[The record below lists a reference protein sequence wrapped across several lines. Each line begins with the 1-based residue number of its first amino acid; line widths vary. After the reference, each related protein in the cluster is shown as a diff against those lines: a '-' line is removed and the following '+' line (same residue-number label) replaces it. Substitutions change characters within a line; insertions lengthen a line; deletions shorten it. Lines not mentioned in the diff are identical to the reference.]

1 MRRLLVTTLVLFSFA
16 CGQPPED
23 DDDTR
28 RTDAGTQ
35 VDAGEEEEEEGVV
48 CGDEPV
54 QGDSCDVE
62 PGDANLVLRGD
73 LLTKDGV
80 VNNGEV
86 FVGSDGVIKCAGCN
100 CADEPGYAAATKIA
114 CPNAVISPGI
124 INTHDHIT
132 FANMYPADHGD
143 ERFDH
148 RHDWRKGKR
157 GHKSIPQPGD
167 NKAVP
172 FGELRQVIAGTTSLV
187 GSGGSPGLL
196 RNLDQGASL
205 QEGLNLTP
213 VRYDTFPLGDN
224 DGELIASGCGYP
236 TVKNFPTNVDAYVP
250 HIAEGIDA
258 EARNEFLC
266 LSSTANGGKDHVQ
279 PQTAII
285 HGVGLKPQDYAM
297 MATDGTGLIWSPRT
311 NIGLYGMTAQVTVAS
326 RLGVPIALGT
336 DWTASG
342 SINPLRELKCA
353 DDLNTHRYDGFFSD
367 QDLVAMATWNAA
379 ELTATHSKIGSLKK
393 GLLADIAMYD
403 GTGRANRWRAVID
416 ADVDDVTLV
425 LRGGKVLSGDKELVE
440 ALGDTGCE
448 ELDVC
453 GRTKKVCAERETGK
467 TIAALKGSNN
477 WYPLFFCGAPP
488 DEPSCVPFR
497 PGEFA
502 ESNPDDI
509 DGDGIPNDED
519 LCPSVFDPVRPIDEG
534 AQADAD
540 GDGIGDACDPCALTA
555 NSTDCQAAPTDD
567 ADLDGVKDDDDN
579 CPNVA
584 NPDQEDADEDGIGDA
599 CDTCPRPNA
608 LGEACPGT
616 VYEVKQEQLTG
627 LVKVENVAVTIVGAD
642 GYFVQHQPADHDE
655 TLGAR
660 YSGLFIYTGTAG
672 AKPAVGSVVDVSG
685 TVTEFNGQLELMNPQ
700 FTVVAAA
707 GAVADPV
714 VVPATDLSLGKPGAV
729 EYEGVL
735 VRVENVTVTNPAPAP
750 GARDREPYNEFEITG
765 GLRVND
771 YAYVTTPFPVKD
783 EVLPF
788 VTGVLRL
795 YNDLMK
801 LEPRGEADVGRAA
814 RLAALTPAQLWIP
827 VTADEPGRATLTVT
841 LSRAADAPFMVL
853 LSASDEGLVV
863 PASVDVPAGETAAT
877 FQISS
882 DTVLDGPATV
892 TATAGDVVL
901 AATVHTFDPDAD
913 PKLAGFTASQTA
925 LRPEQTAQLTVT
937 LDSPAGEEGVEVE
950 LTVDVDGVVSAE
962 GWTIFIAEGEVS
974 GSVTVAWAS
983 VGEVSVT
990 ATLGEDSLEVTL
1002 TTLEAPA
1009 SRPPVPG
1016 DLIITEVMADPSPA
1030 GTDTD
1035 YEWFEVYNASDSTL
1049 ELAGVQAADNT
1060 GEFTVAAGVVLAP
1073 GAYGVFAHTAANVPD
1088 VDVLYEYG
1096 SAPKPPELSNSKEDT
1111 ITLRLDGVEL
1121 DRATSKKS
1129 TAGSSMCL
1137 PYPYTADNAVASS
1150 WKTSTATWSSL
1161 PDKGSPGASNEGNCQ

>member
-16 CGQPPED
+16 CGQPVDD
-23 DDDTR
+23 DDDTQ
-28 RTDAGTQ
+28 RTDAGTTT
-35 VDAGEEEEEEGVV
+35 DAGEDEVV
-48 CGDEPV
+48 ACGEEPV

-62 PGDANLVLRGD
+62 AGDANLVLRGD

-86 FVGSDGVIKCAGCN
+86 FVGSDGIIKCAGCN

-124 INTHDHIT
+124 INAHDHIT

-157 GHKSIPQPGD
+157 GHKAIPQPGD

-196 RNLDQGASL
+196 RNLDEAASL
-205 QEGLNLTP
+205 QEGLNLKP

-224 DGELIASGCGYP
+224 GGELIASGCGYP
-236 TVKNFPTNVDAYVP
+236 NVKNFPTNADAYVP
-250 HIAEGIDA
+250 HVAEGIDA

-266 LSSTANGGKDHVQ
+266 LSSTQNGGKDHVQ

-285 HGVGLKPQDYAM
+285 HGVGLKPQDLAT

-379 ELTATHSKIGSLKK
+379 ELTASASKIGSLKK
-393 GLLADIAMYD
+393 GLFADIAMYD
-403 GTGRANRWRAVID
+403 GTGRSNAWRALID
-416 ADVDDVTLV
+416 ADVNDVTLV
-425 LRGGKVLSGDKELVE
+425 LRAGKVLSGDRELVE

-453 GRTKKVCAERETGK
+453 GRAKKVCAERETGK
-467 TIAALKGSNN
+467 TIAALKGSND

-488 DEPSCVPFR
+488 DEPSCLPFR

-519 LCPSVFDPVRPIDEG
+519 LCPSVFDPIRPIDGG

-540 GDGIGDACDPCALTA
+540 GDGIGDACDPCSLTA

-567 ADLDGVKDDDDN
+567 ADLDGVKDDKDN
-579 CPNVA
+579 CPNVS
-584 NPDQEDADEDGIGDA
+584 NPLQEDGDEDGIGDA
-599 CDTCPRPNA
+599 CDTCPRANA

-616 VYEVKQEQLTG
+616 IYEVKQETLTG
-627 LVKVENVAVTIVGAD
+627 LVKVTNVAVTIVGAD
-642 GYFVQHQPADHDE
+642 GYFVQHQPDDHDE
-655 TLGAR
+655 TLGAK

-685 TVTEFNGQLELMNPQ
+685 TVTEYNGQLEFLNPT
-700 FTVVAAA
+700 FTLVEAS
-707 GAVADPV
+707 GAVANPV

-735 VRVENVTVTNPAPAP
+735 VTVENVTVTNVAPAP

-783 EVLPF
+783 EALPF

-801 LEPRGEADVGRAA
+801 LEPRNEADVGRVA
-814 RLAALTPAQLWIP
+814 RLEGLSPAEVWLA
-827 VTADEPGRATLTVT
+827 VTSEEPGVATLTVT
-841 LSRAADAPFMVL
+841 LSRPAVEDFEVL
-853 LSASDEGLVV
+853 LTSTDEGLTVQ
-863 PASVDVPAGETAAT
+863 PSVTVPAGEAVAT

-882 DTVLDGPATV
+882 ETVLEAPVFV
-892 TATAGDVVL
+892 TAKHGDVEL
-901 AATVHTFDPDAD
+901 TTTVHTFDPDAD
-913 PKLAGFTASQTA
+913 PLLVAFTASQTT
-925 LRPEQTAQLTVT
+925 LRPNQTAQLTAT
-937 LDSPAGEEGVEVE
+937 LDSPAGVDGVEIA
-950 LTVDVDGVVSAE
+950 LTVDPEGVVSADE
-962 GWTIFIAEGEVS
+962 WTIFIAEGEVA
-974 GSVTVAWAS
+974 GSLTVTWQS
-983 VGEVSVT
+983 VGEASVT
-990 ATLGEDSLEVTL
+990 ATLGEDVLELAL
-1002 TTLEAPA
+1002 TTLDAPA

-1016 DLIITEVMADPSPA
+1016 DLIITEVMADPSAPS
-1030 GTDTD
+1030 TDTAH
-1035 YEWFEVYNASDSTL
+1035 EWFEVYNASDSVL
-1049 ELAGVQAADNT
+1049 ELAGVVAADNS
-1060 GEFTVAAGVVLAP
+1060 GKLTVPAGVLLAP
-1073 GAYGVFAHTAANVPD
+1073 GAYGVFAHTASNVPD
-1088 VDVLYEYG
+1088 VEVLVEYG
-1096 SAPKPPELSNSKEDT
+1096 SEPTPPLLSNSGEET
-1111 ITLRLDGVEL
+1111 ITLKLGDVEL
-1121 DRATSKKS
+1121 DKAVVKRT
-1129 TAGSSMCL
+1129 TPGSSMCL
-1137 PYPYTADNAVASS
+1137 PHPYTADNGVGTS
-1150 WKTSTATWSSL
+1150 WKTSNATWSSL